1 MSALTVNLDRRRG
14 PEAVLRD
21 AQDRRWVVP
30 TDALPRD
37 ARSFR
42 IRIETAT
49 DDRPAAA
56 DAHARAREF
65 LSRMLT
71 RP

>member
-1 MSALTVNLDRRRG
+1 MADETVHLDRRRG
-14 PEAVLRD
+14 SEAVLRD

-30 TDALPRD
+30 TDALPKD
-37 ARSFR
+37 ARTFR
-42 IRIETAT
+42 IRVETET

-56 DAHARAREF
+56 DANALAREF